1 MHSLPF
7 RDAGFPRNGA
17 GTFAG
22 MAGEPTMIIRTK
34 YRGPTD
40 LLGARIIATA
50 PGFAR
55 APRIVRPY
63 CHARSGTENHAA
75 AAMELADQLGIA
87 GRWAAGSE
95 DGNRGC
101 VFVRVFPSDNRYQSE
116 GKPGLRRR
124 GVPLAKGG
132 TQ

>member
-1 MHSLPF
+1 
-7 RDAGFPRNGA
+7 
-17 GTFAG
+17 
-22 MAGEPTMIIRTK
+22 MIIRTK

-50 PGFAR
+50 PGFST

-75 AAMELADQLGIA
+75 AAMELADRLGIA
-87 GRWAAGSE
+87 GKWAAGE
-95 DGNRGC
+95 DVIGGC
-101 VFVRVFPSDNRYQSE
+101 VFVRVFPSDHRYQSE

-124 GVPLAKGG
+124 GVPLANGG
-132 TQ
+132 TR

>member
-1 MHSLPF
+1 
-7 RDAGFPRNGA
+7 
-17 GTFAG
+17 
-22 MAGEPTMIIRTK
+22 MIIRTK

-40 LLGARIIATA
+40 HVGARIIATA

-63 CHARSGTENHAA
+63 CHARSGDENHAA
-75 AAMELADQLGIA
+75 AAIELADQLGIA
-87 GRWAAGSE
+87 GDWASGEDAG
-95 DGNRGC
+95 GH

-116 GKPGLRRR
+116 GRPGLRRR

-132 TQ
+132 TR